1 MIKKVNCMRYSYEVK
16 PVEGDSKTLHA
27 MSYKKFL
34 RKLSTE
40 FKEGETVR
48 VSYKNKK
55 KTISWEKVFLKQL
68 KMLIQ

>member
-1 MIKKVNCMRYSYEVK
+1 MRYSYEVK

-34 RKLSTE
+34 RKLPTE
-40 FKEGETVR
+40 FKQGETVR

-55 KTISWEKVFLKQL
+55 NHDLVKYVKIKAKAD
-68 KMLIQ
+68 

>member
-1 MIKKVNCMRYSYEVK
+1 MRYSYEVK

-34 RKLSTE
+34 RNLSTE
-40 FKEGETVR
+40 FKECETVK

-55 KTISWEKVFLKQL
+55 NHDLVKFVKIKARAD
-68 KMLIQ
+68 

>member
-1 MIKKVNCMRYSYEVK
+1 MRYTYEVT
-16 PVEGDSKTLHA
+16 PAEGDSKTLYA

-34 RKLSTE
+34 RKLPTE

-55 KTISWEKVFLKQL
+55 NHDLVKFVKIKAKAD
-68 KMLIQ
+68 

>member
-1 MIKKVNCMRYSYEVK
+1 MRYSYEVK

-55 KTISWEKVFLKQL
+55 NHDLVKYVKIKATAD
-68 KMLIQ
+68 

>member
-1 MIKKVNCMRYSYEVK
+1 MRYSYEVK

-40 FKEGETVR
+40 FKEGETVK

-55 KTISWEKVFLKQL
+55 HHDLVKFVKIKARAD
-68 KMLIQ
+68 

>member
-1 MIKKVNCMRYSYEVK
+1 MRYSYEVK

-40 FKEGETVR
+40 FKEGETVK

-55 KTISWEKVFLKQL
+55 NHDLVKFVKIKATAD
-68 KMLIQ
+68 

>member
-1 MIKKVNCMRYSYEVK
+1 MRYSYEVK
-16 PVEGDSKTLHA
+16 PVEGDSKTLYA

-34 RKLSTE
+34 RKLQTE

-55 KTISWEKVFLKQL
+55 NHDLVKFVKIKATAD
-68 KMLIQ
+68 

>member
-1 MIKKVNCMRYSYEVK
+1 MRYSYEVK

-40 FKEGETVR
+40 YKEGETVK

-55 KTISWEKVFLKQL
+55 NHDLVKFVKIKARAD
-68 KMLIQ
+68 

>member
-1 MIKKVNCMRYSYEVK
+1 MRYSYEVK

-40 FKEGETVR
+40 FKEGETVK

-55 KTISWEKVFLKQL
+55 NHDLVKYVKIKARAD
-68 KMLIQ
+68 

>member
-1 MIKKVNCMRYSYEVK
+1 MRYSYEVK

-40 FKEGETVR
+40 FKEGETVK

-55 KTISWEKVFLKQL
+55 NHDLVKYVKIKATAD
-68 KMLIQ
+68 

>member
-1 MIKKVNCMRYSYEVK
+1 MRYSYEVK

-34 RKLSTE
+34 RKLFTE
-40 FKEGETVR
+40 FKEGETVK

-55 KTISWEKVFLKQL
+55 NHDLVKFVKIKARAD
-68 KMLIQ
+68 

>member
-1 MIKKVNCMRYSYEVK
+1 MRYTYEVK
-16 PVEGDSKTLHA
+16 PAEGDSKTLYA

-55 KTISWEKVFLKQL
+55 NHDLVKFVKIKAKAD
-68 KMLIQ
+68 

>member
-1 MIKKVNCMRYSYEVK
+1 MRYTYEVK
-16 PVEGDSKTLHA
+16 PAEGDSKTLYA

-34 RKLSTE
+34 KKLQTE

-55 KTISWEKVFLKQL
+55 NHDLVKYVKIKATAD
-68 KMLIQ
+68 